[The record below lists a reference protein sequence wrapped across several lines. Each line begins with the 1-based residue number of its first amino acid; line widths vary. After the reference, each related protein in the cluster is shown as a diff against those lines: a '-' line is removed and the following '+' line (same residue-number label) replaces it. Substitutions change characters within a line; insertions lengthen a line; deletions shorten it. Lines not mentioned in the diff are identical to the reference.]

1 MTGGVNNE
9 VSGVSTAEIFLPDLN
24 TTCSLPALTLRRGH
38 HTQNGL
44 LACGGWNRYDE
55 VGPPS
60 TCEVFTPGLGWRPEP
75 YSLTERRYGHTSWT
89 LSNGSVLL
97 LGGIVS
103 GTQNTTELVTP
114 GVGTS
119 RGFDM
124 KYPSR

>member
-44 LACGGWNRYDE
+44 LACGGWNRDDE

-60 TCEVFTPGLGWRPEP
+60 TCEVFTPGVGWRREP
-75 YSLTERRYGHTSWT
+75 YNLKERYDHVGWT
-89 LSNGSVLL
+89 LNNGNVVL
-97 LGGIVS
+97 LGGRGSSANTAEII
-103 GTQNTTELVTP
+103 TQ
-114 GVGTS
+114 GVGTVSSFSLHTS
-119 RGFDM
+119 RT
-124 KYPSR
+124 